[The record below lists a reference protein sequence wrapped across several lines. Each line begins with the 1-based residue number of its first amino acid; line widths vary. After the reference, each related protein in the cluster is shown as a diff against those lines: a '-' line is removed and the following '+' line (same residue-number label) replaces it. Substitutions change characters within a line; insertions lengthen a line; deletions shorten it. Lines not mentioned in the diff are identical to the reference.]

1 MPAAARADETLTDFQ
16 RRKSMK
22 TVRAALLLAVNAL
35 GFAEAVQAEDRA
47 GCDSPNCCA
56 QCEGGARS
64 KLES

>member
-1 MPAAARADETLTDFQ
+1 
-16 RRKSMK
+16 MK